1 MNWFDVAFAAIVV
14 ISIASGIRQG
24 FSRSGFGFVAVVL
37 SFVAA
42 AWYSP
47 ANLKGFFSLFGGL
60 IVAAALGAF
69 FLDRSLK
76 NAGKTGAD
84 RLLGGAFGLLNAL
97 LVSLLMVVAVMA
109 FAPPSARKYIGH
121 SRVAPYVARGA
132 CTVAQVLPDEMKY
145 RVEEAYTE
153 LLQVLPPKVREKIRL
168 SPRTAGL

>member
-42 AWYSP
+42 AWYAP
-47 ANLKGFFSLFGGL
+47 ANLKGFCILFVGL
-60 IVAAALGAF
+60 IAAAAVGAF
-69 FLDRSLK
+69 FLGRFLK
-76 NAGKTGAD
+76 NAGTTGAD

-97 LVSLLMVVAVMA
+97 VFSLVMVTAVMA
-109 FAPPSARKYIGH
+109 FAPAFARTYIGH
-121 SRVAPYVARGA
+121 SRVAPYVARAA
-132 CTVAQVLPDEMKY
+132 CTVAQALPDEMKY
-145 RVEEAYTE
+145 RVKDTYTE
-153 LLQVLPPKVREKIRL
+153 LLQVLPPKVRKNIQL